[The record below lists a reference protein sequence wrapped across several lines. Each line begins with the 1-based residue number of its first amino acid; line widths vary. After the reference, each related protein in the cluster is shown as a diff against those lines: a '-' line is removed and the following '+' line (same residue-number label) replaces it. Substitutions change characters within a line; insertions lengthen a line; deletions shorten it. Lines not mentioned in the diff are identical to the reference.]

1 MRKWGAG
8 RIRMLLAGT
17 AVLLLTG
24 CTDAIPEMT
33 EEQQNMVTE
42 YAAELLL
49 KYDANYHNTIL
60 TEEESIKAEE
70 ELIRDAELQV
80 LINEQRER
88 QEQQNQEAENGG
100 SEGETSSEAAVPVYT
115 DIDSFLGL
123 SNAVEIEY
131 TGYLVCDSY
140 PENTEMN
147 DWQGV
152 ARATSAN
159 NKLVVFSFC
168 VTNVSGSDY
177 LFDMASIDTRF
188 SFKINNSIT
197 KSSLT
202 TLLSNDF
209 KMYRDTIPAGGTVD
223 VVLIIEMPASDA
235 EQMKS
240 IRMVMKVGSER
251 AETTLL

>member
-1 MRKWGAG
+1 MKKWGTG
-8 RIRMLLAGT
+8 GIRILLAGT
-17 AVLLLTG
+17 VALLLTG

-80 LINEQRER
+80 LINEQR
-88 QEQQNQEAENGG
+88 QQAQQNQETENGG
-100 SEGETSSEAAVPVYT
+100 SEEESSSEAAEPVYT

-159 NKLVVFSFC
+159 NKLVVFSFR

-188 SFKINNSIT
+188 SFKINNSVT

-202 TLLSNDF
+202 TLLFNDF
-209 KMYRDTIPAGGTVD
+209 KMYRDTIPAGGAVD
-223 VVLIIEMPASDA
+223 AVLVIEMPAADA
-235 EQMKS
+235 EQMTS
-240 IRMVMKVGSER
+240 IRMIMKLGSER

>member
-1 MRKWGAG
+1 MRKWRTGS
-8 RIRMLLAGT
+8 IRMLLAGT
-17 AVLLLTG
+17 AVLLLAG

-88 QEQQNQEAENGG
+88 QEQQNQETENGG
-100 SEGETSSEAAVPVYT
+100 TEGETSSEAAEPVYT

-159 NKLVVFSFC
+159 NKLVVFSFG

-177 LFDMASIDTRF
+177 MFDMASIDTRF

-235 EQMKS
+235 EQMES